1 MNAYALMVAY
11 GDKKEHCHSFFLKEQ
26 EALQTQQDQLRLFGD
41 KIKTR
46 VILADVVVDKDG
58 NPIEVKEM

>member
-11 GDKKEHCHSFFLKEQ
+11 GDKKERCHSFFLKEE
-26 EALQTQQDQLRLFGD
+26 EALKSQKDQLSMFGD

-46 VILADVVVDKDG
+46 VILADVTVDKDG
-58 NPIEVKEM
+58 NPTEVKEI

>member
-11 GDKKEHCHSFFLKEQ
+11 GDKKERCHSFFLKEE
-26 EALQTQQDQLRLFGD
+26 EALHSQQDQHRLFGD

-46 VILADVVVDKDG
+46 VILADVILDKDG
-58 NPIEVKEM
+58 NPTEVKEI

>member
-11 GDKKEHCHSFFLKEQ
+11 GDKKERCHSFFLKES
-26 EALQTQQDQLRLFGD
+26 EALHGQQEQIRMFGD

-46 VILADVVVDKDG
+46 IVFAEVTVDKDG
-58 NPIEVKEM
+58 NPTEVKEI